1 MHSGLEAVPL
11 SALPITG
18 EPEQNWLLKTST
30 TARDTPLKL
39 ELRVFL
45 KYRKNCGEQAD
56 YTDRWMREH
65 MTKKQT
71 FLKKYCLF
79 SVQFVPSVR
88 SIVHAYQYGP
98 VLYTFF

>member
-1 MHSGLEAVPL
+1 LTRTKLAAEDFKKRGERALEF
-11 SALPITG
+11 
-18 EPEQNWLLKTST
+18 
-30 TARDTPLKL
+30 

-45 KYRKNCGEQAD
+45 KSRQNCGEQAG

-71 FLKKYCLF
+71 FLEKYCVF

-88 SIVHAYQYGP
+88 SIVHAYMYGP
-98 VLYTFF
+98 VLYTLF